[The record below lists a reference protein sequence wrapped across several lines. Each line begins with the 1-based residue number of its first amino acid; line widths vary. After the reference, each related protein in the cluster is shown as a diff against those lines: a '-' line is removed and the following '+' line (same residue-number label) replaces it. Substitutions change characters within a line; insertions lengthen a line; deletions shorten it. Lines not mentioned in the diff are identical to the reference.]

1 MNKSNVLAVGVLLI
15 SLGLYLQTTYN
26 IEGNQIGEYLKTLDV
41 NTFTLLVTVLF
52 WGGLIVV
59 IVSILIRPKK
69 RKIVVPEEP
78 VKADYRRRVAYSVEE
93 PVEPVDTAIEQPY
106 VEEAEPVEE
115 PEAEEEALEKEA
127 LETEEEEKPGKVR
140 EVVGFCPRC
149 GAPVTEGIR
158 YCRKCGLKLK

>member
-1 MNKSNVLAVGVLLI
+1 MIRETVVNNIGENTFI
-15 SLGLYLQTTYN
+15 SL
-26 IEGNQIGEYLKTLDV
+26 
-41 NTFTLLVTVLF
+41 VTILF

-69 RKIVVPEEP
+69 RRIAIPEEP
-78 VKADYRRRVAYSVEE
+78 VKADYRRRAAYSVEE
-93 PVEPVDTAIEQPY
+93 AVEPVDTAVEQTY

-115 PEAEEEALEKEA
+115 PEAEEESLEKGAPEM
-127 LETEEEEKPGKVR
+127 EEEEKPGKVG
-140 EVVGFCPRC
+140 EIVGFCPRC

>member
-15 SLGLYLQTTYN
+15 ALALYLQSAQGMIRETVVN
-26 IEGNQIGEYLKTLDV
+26 NIGE
-41 NTFTLLVTVLF
+41 NTFISLVTILF

-69 RKIVVPEEP
+69 KRIAIPEEP
-78 VKADYRRRVAYSVEE
+78 VKADYRRRAAYTVEE
-93 PVEPVDTAIEQPY
+93 AAEPVDTAVEQTY

-115 PEAEEEALEKEA
+115 PEAEEESLEKEA
-127 LETEEEEKPGKVR
+127 PEMEEEEKPGKVG
-140 EVVGFCPRC
+140 EIVGFCPRC
-149 GAPVTEGIR
+149 GAPVTEGMR